1 MSSTEH
7 ETQTT
12 ARTAIIELLSRIA
25 PGSDLDAVAPDAD
38 LRAELDLDSMDFLS
52 FVVGLDE
59 RLGVAVPE
67 EDYPRM
73 FTMWGAVEYVSERL
87 GSPR

>member
-7 ETQTT
+7 ETQTS
-12 ARTAIIELLSRIA
+12 ARAAIIELLARIA

-73 FTMWGAVEYVSERL
+73 FTMQGAVDYVSARL
-87 GSPR
+87 GSSP